1 VKLSYTITSEDR
13 RQGRRIYDSALAPM
27 RWLTGIEEPFSFAAL
42 GFGIYCYAIGNRAL
56 AFSLFASFGYL
67 FSKGFLLRF
76 IRDFLASRRR
86 SEPEHFQLETS
97 SAGINFSVI
106 GGTRTGGLASSQKS
120 WLEFRR
126 YCHTPDMVVLS
137 LGRTF
142 YVIPKRSLTAAEIS
156 EFQSVLSAKLSQA
169 TVRTGILAVRHAI
182 SVVLLGYIA
191 FFFFGGTIE
200 QAWGWLCVRFNHGK
214 PFGIL
219 HQFGFLNLRRAISCM
234 AWAKFIWSR
243 SEIRRR

>member
-1 VKLSYTITSEDR
+1 
-13 RQGRRIYDSALAPM
+13 M

-219 HQFGFLNLRRAISCM
+219 HRFGFLNLRRAISWM